1 MLNKNQ
7 YEKYFYFGIL
17 FGVLILLLNLYYYAH
32 PLWKEAGLSWHM
44 LDNLCISLSRSPL
57 FSHSLKTKIAA
68 LVLISLGMLSRSSK
82 AREVDLKI
90 IALVGVISAACYFI
104 PFPRHGIYVIFTIIG
119 AVGLV
124 WVVSM
129 IARRET
135 KAIIN
140 DDNETFPQCQEKI
153 ENENSINLPMVY
165 QYQQKMHKGWI
176 NVVNPFRGILVLG
189 SPGSGKSYSIYE
201 PFIDQMM
208 AKGYAMCVYD
218 YKYPT
223 LSKNVYNKLLQYQHR
238 FPVKPEFCVLNFDD
252 PMHSL
257 RANPT
262 HPIYIESQA
271 DCAEI
276 AELIMLNINKVARE
290 KNDFFTESSK
300 ALLDGTFW
308 YLRTHEDGKY
318 CTFPHAIEFLNQD
331 YRKVIAMLVSDPD
344 VKTKIS
350 SFADAFEAG
359 ANDQLQGMIAST
371 RIPLGKFTSR
381 NLYWVMTG
389 DDFNLA
395 INDPEH
401 PKVLCIGNNPDR
413 ELIYGTCIAL
423 YTSRMFKQINHQ
435 GRSKCA
441 VLLDEMPTVYLPGLD
456 KILNTCRSNGVV
468 FVVGGQDVSQFY
480 RDYGKKEADVL
491 INTPGTTFIG
501 QVNGESAKTM
511 SQVFGKLDRV
521 RESESIGRSNDS
533 VSISMQEKEI
543 MPSRKIETLSTG
555 TFFGR
560 VADTH
565 SDKIERK
572 LFCAEIQRDN
582 EAVASEKKKWVD
594 IPVMTDFGAD
604 YIRRKIIADPEP
616 YIKDQIKYELQTS
629 GVLYHPDEIDD
640 EVERKYKSLDRAE
653 FMRLQ
658 EEIIDFKLNLLMEEI
673 VEANYQRIKQEAADL
688 VRRAWDDEE
697 ESADTTESASHEDAR
712 TEPESPVSKPVFI
725 DPFHE
730 ID

>member
-17 FGVLILLLNLYYYAH
+17 FGVLLLLLNLYYYAH
-32 PLWKEAGLSWHM
+32 PLWKSAGLSWHM
-44 LDNLCISLSRSPL
+44 LDNLCRSLSQSPL
-57 FSHSLKTKIAA
+57 FSHSLKTKVAA

-90 IALVGVISAACYFI
+90 VGIVGAISAASYFI
-104 PFPRHGIYVIFTIIG
+104 PFPRHGLYVFFTIVG
-119 AVGLV
+119 AIGLV

-140 DDNETFPQCQEKI
+140 DDSETFPQCPDKI
-153 ENENSINLPMVY
+153 ENDDSINLPIAY
-165 QYQQKMHKGWI
+165 QYQQKMHSGWI
-176 NVVNPFRGILVLG
+176 NIVNPFRGILVLG
-189 SPGSGKSYSIYE
+189 SPGSGKSYSVYE

-208 AKGYAMCVYD
+208 SKGYAMCVYD

-223 LSKNVYNKLLQYQHR
+223 LSKNVYNKLLQYRHKYK
-238 FPVKPEFCVLNFDD
+238 VKPEFCVLNFDD
-252 PMHSL
+252 PMYSL

-262 HPIYIESQA
+262 HPSYILDQA

-300 ALLDGTFW
+300 ALLDGVFW
-308 YLRTHEDGKY
+308 YLRTHEDGRY

-371 RIPLGKFTSR
+371 RIPLSKFTSR
-381 NLYWVMTG
+381 NLYWVLTG
-389 DDFNLA
+389 DDFNLD

-413 ELIYGTCIAL
+413 EIIYGTCISL
-423 YTSRMFKQINHQ
+423 YTSRMFKRINHP
-435 GRSKCA
+435 GKVKCG
-441 VLLDEMPTVYLPGLD
+441 VLLDEMPTIFLPGVD
-456 KILNTCRSNGVV
+456 KILNTCRSNGIV
-468 FVVGGQDVSQFY
+468 FMVGGQDITQFV
-480 RDYGKKEADVL
+480 RDYGKKESDVL
-491 INTPGTTFIG
+491 INTPGTVFVG
-501 QVNGESAKTM
+501 QVTGETAKTM
-511 SQVFGKLDRV
+511 ANAFGKLDKV
-521 RESESIGRSNDS
+521 RESESIGRSTDS

-543 MPSRKIETLSTG
+543 LPIRKIETLSTG

-565 SDKIERK
+565 GQKIERK
-572 LFCAEIQRDN
+572 LFCGEIQRDN
-582 EAVASEKKKWVD
+582 AAVAAEKARWVN
-594 IPVMTDFGAD
+594 IPMMTDFGAD
-604 YIRRKIIADPEP
+604 YIRKTITANPEP
-616 YIKDQIKYELQTS
+616 YVKDQLKYELMAS
-629 GVLYHPDEIDD
+629 SILYQDDLLDE
-640 EVERKYKSLDRAE
+640 EVEARYESLAASE
-653 FMRLQ
+653 FERLR
-658 EEIIDFKLNLLMEEI
+658 EEIIMFKLKLLMEQI
-673 VEANYQRIKQEAADL
+673 VEANYQRIKAEAADL
-688 VRRAWDDEE
+688 VARAWGDDTSTSGEEIKEE
-697 ESADTTESASHEDAR
+697 EKPGTG
-712 TEPESPVSKPVFI
+712 PVYL
-725 DPFHE
+725 DPFDE
-730 ID
+730 I